1 MRGTPTRSI
10 IQFALERVILRDL
23 RRTFRRV
30 VWAGPGTVEL
40 PPGPVVLYANHHYV
54 HDSYVLWLVA
64 SRTLGRPARVWME
77 EWNRV
82 PVFAPIGAMPFPA
95 DDAAARSRTIRSTVR
110 WLEAGRDP
118 VLLLYPEGRLSPPDA
133 GLLPFKAD
141 LQRLASVFPERTTW
155 VPAAIHVTWW
165 GEARPTAV
173 VALGTPHAAPD
184 GVEAERLETLL
195 ASLKFIGPSDLH
207 SGSSRV
213 LLEGKRGMDERAR
226 LGFSAPFFR
235 RAVRGRE
242 RDG

>member
-1 MRGTPTRSI
+1 MLGGPTRSV

-30 VWAGPGTVEL
+30 VWAGPGAVAL

-54 HDSYVLWLVA
+54 HDTYLLWLLAGRV
-64 SRTLGRPARVWME
+64 LGRPARVWME
-77 EWNRV
+77 EWDRV
-82 PVFAPIGAMPFPA
+82 PVFAPLGAMPFPA
-95 DDAAARSRTIRSTVR
+95 GDPAVRSRTIRSTIR
-110 WLEAGRDP
+110 WLDARRDP
-118 VLLLYPEGRLSPPDA
+118 VLFLYPEGRLGPPDA
-133 GLLPFKAD
+133 GLAPFKAD

-165 GEARPTAV
+165 GEAKPTAV
-173 VALGTPHAAPD
+173 LAFGAPHTAPD
-184 GVEAERLETLL
+184 GVEPERLETLL
-195 ASLKFIGPSDLH
+195 ASLRFVRPPDLERGPL
-207 SGSSRV
+207 RV

-235 RAVRGRE
+235 RAARRHG